1 MSFVPPLGPNS
12 MGPDV
17 VREEG
22 REIADEAARYAR
34 RHPDDG
40 DDEDR
45 GGSAGGLLARVRRL
59 LHHGRD

>member
-1 MSFVPPLGPNS
+1 MSFVPPVGPNS

-17 VREEG
+17 AREQA
-22 REIADEAARYAR
+22 REIADEASRYAL
-34 RHPDDG
+34 RHPGDG

-45 GGSAGGLLARVRRL
+45 GDLAGGVLARVRRL